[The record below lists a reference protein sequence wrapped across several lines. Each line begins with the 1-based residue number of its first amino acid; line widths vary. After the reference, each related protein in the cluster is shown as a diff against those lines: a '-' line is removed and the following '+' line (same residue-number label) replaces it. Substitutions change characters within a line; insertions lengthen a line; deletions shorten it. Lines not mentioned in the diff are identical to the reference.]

1 MQQKKKTVS
10 SRKVRIE
17 SKMFAHFEAYL
28 LKYGQIILTDSKL
41 CTGII
46 NYDAAN
52 RGDILNCKLY
62 YFFAHNNIL
71 LE

>member
-1 MQQKKKTVS
+1 
-10 SRKVRIE
+10 
-17 SKMFAHFEAYL
+17 MFAHFEAYL
-28 LKYGQIILTDSKL
+28 LKYRQIILTDSKL

-62 YFFAHNNIL
+62 YFFAQNNIL